1 MKFLGCATPKG
12 FHIPAQWLRRSA
24 VLRRYPG
31 LAVQQNSPTL
41 KAVAS
46 LICPDFAGPD
56 GDGLNN
62 SQEWRADTNPM
73 DALSALKMTSLDLG
87 LTEMLSYQETA
98 SAPTRFFRLKCS
110 LQ

>member
-1 MKFLGCATPKG
+1 MPAPKPQRGSTYQPTGCDGPPPSVATLGGPS
-12 FHIPAQWLRRSA
+12 H
-24 VLRRYPG
+24 
-31 LAVQQNSPTL
+31 NSSTL

-56 GDGLNN
+56 RDGLNN

-87 LTEMLSYQETA
+87 LTEMPSYQETA